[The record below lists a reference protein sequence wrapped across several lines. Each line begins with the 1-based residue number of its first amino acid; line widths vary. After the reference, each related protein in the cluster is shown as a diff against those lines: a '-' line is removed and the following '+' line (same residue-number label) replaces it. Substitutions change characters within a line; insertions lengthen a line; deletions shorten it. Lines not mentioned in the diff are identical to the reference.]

1 MHLSVVEAL
10 DAALENAGS
19 DDLVCATGS
28 LYVVGEALAHLRSK
42 LGESS
47 DEPFAQ

>member
-1 MHLSVVEAL
+1 MHLSVAEAL

-19 DDLVCATGS
+19 DDLVCVTGS